1 MEFAFSSIQ
10 TCEALK
16 PSRRASDYVWDLQDR
31 VPVYTN
37 PSALASGLYPDT
49 NLLFVFPAIPVLSAD
64 DSADSP
70 YQAATLPAAL
80 ELPGYGVPVC
90 PLSFCLPPL
99 PLPPGAG
106 QFGHLVDSGPIYEN
120 LGYFGSPSAWNP
132 QGPYASS
139 GAYLERLQGAFD
151 GLTRF
156 NDEQAHRLND
166 WFGQIEESLKQEG
179 KTDPAPYFSVLGLEK
194 TLEII
199 NSVQDPLALLGPVA
213 LLKWIFRETATRKLL
228 QHLLRGIQVV
238 KQVLYQA
245 SPRFCGLSWS
255 RRLWFL
261 LHGSHP
267 PKPESWFAECQ
278 EFGRA

>member
-64 DSADSP
+64 DRQIPPTGRDPSRRVGIAGVRRP
-70 YQAATLPAAL
+70 
-80 ELPGYGVPVC
+80 GVPIVVLLATAAIC
-90 PLSFCLPPL
+90 H
-99 PLPPGAG
+99 PGRAS
-106 QFGHLVDSGPIYEN
+106 FGHLVDSGPIYEN

-166 WFGQIEESLKQEG
+166 WFGQIERKSEARRENRSG
-179 KTDPAPYFSVLGLEK
+179 
-194 TLEII
+194 TLFFCTRSRK
-199 NSVQDPLALLGPVA
+199 NSRD
-213 LLKWIFRETATRKLL
+213 
-228 QHLLRGIQVV
+228 
-238 KQVLYQA
+238 Y
-245 SPRFCGLSWS
+245 
-255 RRLWFL
+255 
-261 LHGSHP
+261 
-267 PKPESWFAECQ
+267 
-278 EFGRA
+278 